1 MWRGKRMT
9 LEDELRDEGLRH
21 TATSS
26 PSRIGE
32 DVGGSEDGEECVDDD
47 VVESERAHTKARRRQ
62 RKEEQKTGWYQ
73 RRSLRESRQQ
83 IPLGGH

>member
-1 MWRGKRMT
+1 MT
-9 LEDELRDEGLRH
+9 PEDELRDGGLRH

-26 PSRIGE
+26 PSRIEE
-32 DVGGSEDGEECVDDD
+32 DVGGSEDGEERVDDV

-62 RKEEQKTGWYQ
+62 KKGEQKTGSWR

-83 IPLGGH
+83 IPLGEH

>member
-1 MWRGKRMT
+1 MT
-9 LEDELRDEGLRH
+9 PEDELRDEGLRH
-21 TATSS
+21 TVTSS
-26 PSRIGE
+26 PSRIVE
-32 DVGGSEDGEECVDDD
+32 DVGGSEEGEECVDD